1 MLKVQQSQRPPC
13 RAPAHANR
21 PCVIVLAGDGTLDAH
36 EILLGIQALAREKK
50 RSRQLSWVVMGL
62 LGFLLV
68 LLAAQTGLM
77 FKVIIDVLVRMP
89 VQPIKLLCTHL
100 CIASEDM
107 YSLACTRDLRVHT
120 RVESI
125 CL

>member
-1 MLKVQQSQRPPC
+1 MLKVQQSQRQPC
-13 RAPAHANR
+13 HVCQLMLTVPASF
-21 PCVIVLAGDGTLDAH
+21 VLAGDGTLDAH

-50 RSRQLSWVVMGL
+50 RSRQLSWVVVGL

-68 LLAAQTGLM
+68 AAQTGLM